1 VSTCYG
7 ESLARAA
14 GDVDTRD
21 VPCDGPVPG
30 SLAWLTAEAS
40 WRLVRDGLPG
50 EAASLR
56 RAAYPGDVAAV
67 ALPVMEILGLSAGTD
82 AAVAALWHAAVCA
95 DVAGVEV
102 CS

>member
-1 VSTCYG
+1 VSCYG
-7 ESLARAA
+7 ASLARAA

-21 VPCDGPVPG
+21 VRDDGPVPG

-40 WRLVRDGLPG
+40 WRLVRDGLPVD
-50 EAASLR
+50 AAALR
-56 RAAYPGDVAAV
+56 RAATPGDLALR
-67 ALPVMEILGLSAGTD
+67 ALPVMETLGLAASTD
-82 AAVAALWHAAVCA
+82 DAVAALWLAAVVA